1 MTIALFA
8 RRRRKTWHLPEAAL
22 LVGLSVGGLIL
33 SLGFTAATW
42 VDGPFVGP

>member
-1 MTIALFA
+1 MTIARFA
-8 RRRRKTWHLPEAAL
+8 SRRRKTWLPEAAL
-22 LVGLSVGGLIL
+22 LVGLSVGVLIL